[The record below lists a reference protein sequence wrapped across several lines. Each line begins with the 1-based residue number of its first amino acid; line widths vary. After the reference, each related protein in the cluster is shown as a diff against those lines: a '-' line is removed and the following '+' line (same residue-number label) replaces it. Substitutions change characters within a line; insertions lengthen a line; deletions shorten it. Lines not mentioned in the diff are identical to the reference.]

1 MGDTEVMS
9 MMGVG
14 NVVTQNISNVIA
26 QSGNKDLEEVEEV
39 EAIEVEVDQTKDLGI
54 EGIIAI
60 IITE

>member
-1 MGDTEVMS
+1 MIEG
-9 MMGVG
+9 MGVG
-14 NVVTQNISNVIA
+14 NVVTQTISNVIA

-39 EAIEVEVDQTKDLGI
+39 EAIEVEVDQTEDLGI